1 MSRKFFG
8 TDGIRGIANSE
19 ALTPEFAFQ
28 VGRAGAYVL
37 CREKRD
43 KRLRGKFVLGRD
55 TRISGYMLSQALISG
70 VLSAGVDV
78 IDAGIISTPAI
89 AFLAGCLK
97 GDGGVMISA
106 SHNPFDDNG
115 IKFFSPQG
123 FKLPDPTEEEIE
135 ELIFSDKLNKFRPL
149 GKDIGMY
156 ISYSAA
162 ENKYLNF
169 VRRSVPLKEIAG
181 SRIVVDCANGAT
193 YKLAP
198 KLFKSMKADVIE
210 INVSPDGININGKCG
225 SIYPETVRDEVLKH
239 KADVG
244 MAFDGDGDRVIF
256 VDEAGNICDGDFL
269 LAICAEFL
277 HEEGRLKNNLLI
289 TTVMANLGLEL
300 FINKIGCSIIKTPV
314 GDRYVLDSMLENNA
328 ILGGEQSGHIIFIE
342 RTTTGDGLISA
353 LQVLNIM
360 KKKSQPLSKL
370 ASCMIKYPQVLIN
383 VNVREKKDIDTIP
396 MLRERLTR
404 MEEFLGKD
412 GRILIRYSGTEPI
425 ARIMIEGYDVS
436 VIKGMAN
443 ELANIIRKNIG

>member
-43 KRLRGKFVLGRD
+43 KSLRGKFVLGRD

-97 GDGGVMISA
+97 ADGGVIISA

-169 VRRSVPLKEIAG
+169 VRRSVPLKDLAG

-256 VDEAGNICDGDFL
+256 VDEVGNICDGDFL
-269 LAICAEFL
+269 LAICAESL

-314 GDRYVLDSMLENNA
+314 GDRYVLDSMLENDA